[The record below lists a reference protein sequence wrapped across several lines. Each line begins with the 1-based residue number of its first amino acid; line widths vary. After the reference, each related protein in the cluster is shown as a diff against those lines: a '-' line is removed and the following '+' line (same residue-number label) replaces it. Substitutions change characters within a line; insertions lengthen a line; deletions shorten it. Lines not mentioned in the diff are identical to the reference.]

1 MSNLIEMIENLDE
14 HNAINCIKKR
24 LNNGENAMQL
34 FEESMQGIE
43 RVGKKYSEGSY
54 FLSDLIMAGE
64 IFRTITNTLEPFY
77 PEEGEGSSGNNCKIV
92 IGTVKGDIHDLGKNL
107 VACYLRSIGFHVY
120 DLGVDVP
127 PEKFI
132 NTLKETGASILG
144 ICTLL
149 TSCFKNIK
157 KVVDLLGEAGLRNDV
172 TVIVGGYPVDE
183 TVKNYAGADFFSND
197 AKSAFTLFKQFK

>member
-1 MSNLIEMIENLDE
+1 MSDLIEMIVNLDE
-14 HNAINCIKKR
+14 QKTINCIKKR
-24 LNNGENAMQL
+24 LNNGESAMQI
-34 FEESMQGIE
+34 FEECMKGIE
-43 RVGKKYSEGSY
+43 KVGQKYSEGFY

-64 IFRTITNTLEPFY
+64 IFRAITEILEPLL
-77 PEEGEGSSGNNCKIV
+77 PEGDNAVSNDLKVV

-107 VACYLRSIGFHVY
+107 IAYYLKSKGFKVY

-149 TSCFKNIK
+149 TSCFNNIK
-157 KVVDLLGEAGLRNDV
+157 KIVGLLDEAGLRNDI
-172 TVIVGGYPVDE
+172 TVIIGGYPVDE
-183 TVKNYAGADFFSND
+183 TVKNYVGADYFSNN
-197 AKSAFTLFKQFK
+197 ARSAFDLFKHLS

>member
-1 MSNLIEMIENLDE
+1 MSDLIEMIVNLDE
-14 HNAINCIKKR
+14 QKTINCIKKR
-24 LNNGENAMQL
+24 LNNGESAMQI
-34 FEESMQGIE
+34 FEECMKGIE
-43 RVGKKYSEGSY
+43 KVGQKYSEGFY

-64 IFRTITNTLEPFY
+64 IFRAITEILEPLL
-77 PEEGEGSSGNNCKIV
+77 PEGDNAVSNDLKVV

-107 VACYLRSIGFHVY
+107 IAYYLKSKGFKVY

-149 TSCFKNIK
+149 TSCFNNIK
-157 KVVDLLGEAGLRNDV
+157 KIVGLLDEAGLRNDI
-172 TVIVGGYPVDE
+172 TVIIGGYPVDE
-183 TVKNYAGADFFSND
+183 TVKNYVGADYFSNN
-197 AKSAFTLFKQFK
+197 ARSALICLNI